1 MSGINIHRDSPNLK
15 AFRPSLLAICTA
27 LALAPAAQA
36 ADSDLPEDTV
46 IVKAQAGDPL
56 KGQAEDYNVKTTT
69 TGTKLLLVSRDI
81 PQSVSV
87 ISQQRIEDQQLD
99 TIGEVLN
106 NVTGVTAQ
114 VQDNSRVIYFSRG
127 YFISNYAY
135 DDLPTQISDV
145 WDFGDTGMDTAV
157 YENIEVVRGAA
168 GLMSGT
174 GNPSAYINMVRKHA
188 DSREFKANVSATYG
202 SWDKQRYVADLS
214 APLTENGNVR
224 GRVIAGYQD
233 NDTWMDKYHYK
244 KKFIYG
250 VVDADLTESTVLS
263 LGYGYQSSDE
273 RSHTWGG
280 LPTWYADGSRTHFS
294 RSTTTAPDWS
304 YSNKNTYNI
313 FANLVQRFDNGWEA
327 RVNLLHTQSKFDTKA
342 MYMMGFPDKVTG
354 AGMYAYGGWNK
365 GERKQDSID
374 AFLRGGFDLFDRQHE
389 LVVGTNLSRQN
400 NRYDNA
406 LPDTGL
412 PWGGIPMP
420 SIYQGLADPNWTAF
434 SFYSKDTVRQQAVYT
449 AARFSLAD
457 PLHLIAGLRYSEWKS
472 DYNPQATPQIRLSSK
487 QHNVTPYAGLIYDID
502 DTWSAYTS
510 YTSIFQPTDKRDI
523 KGNYLDPATGKSY
536 EAGVKADWFNTRLTT
551 SFAIFR
557 IEQNNAAEA
566 ISNTEVNGNPG
577 EAAYKAVNGTVSK
590 GAEFELNGA
599 LTDNW
604 QLTFGAS
611 RFVATDK
618 DNKAYNSDQP
628 RTTAKLFTRY
638 NLPMLPEV
646 TVGGGVNWQNK
657 TWNDTTGPQGATRIK
672 QGSYAVVDLFTRY
685 QMTKNFAVQAN
696 VNNLFDKEY
705 DSWLSDYVVY
715 GAPRSV
721 SVTAS
726 YDF

>member
-1 MSGINIHRDSPNLK
+1 MSRANIHRDSLNLK

-36 ADSDLPEDTV
+36 ADSDVPEDTV
-46 IVKAQAGDPL
+46 IVKAKAGNPL
-56 KGQAEDYNVKTTT
+56 KGQPEDYNVKTTT

-99 TIGEVLN
+99 TIGEVLS

-233 NDTWMDKYHYK
+233 NDTWMDKYHYQ
-244 KKFIYG
+244 KKFLYG
-250 VVDADLTESTVLS
+250 IVDADLTESTVLS
-263 LGYGYQSSDE
+263 VGYGYQSSDE

-294 RSTTTAPDWS
+294 RSATTAPDWS
-304 YSNKNTYNI
+304 YSNKNTYNV

-342 MYMMGFPDKVTG
+342 MYYSNGFPDKVTG
-354 AGMYAYGGWNK
+354 AGIEAYGGWNQ
-365 GERKQDSID
+365 GERKQDSVD
-374 AFLRGGFDLFDRQHE
+374 AFLRGSFDLFDRQHE
-389 LVVGTNLSRQN
+389 LVVGTTFSRQN

-412 PWGGIPMP
+412 NWGQIPI
-420 SIYQGLADPNWTAF
+420 SSFYQELADPSWTAF
-434 SFYSKDTVRQQAVYT
+434 SLYSKDTIRQQAVYT

-457 PLHLIAGLRYSEWKS
+457 PLHLIAGLRYSEWKA
-472 DYNPQATPQIRLSSK
+472 DYNPQSAPQTRLSSN
-487 QHNVTPYAGLIYDID
+487 QYNVTPYAGLIYDID

-523 KGNYLDPATGKSY
+523 NGDFLNPATGKSY

-557 IEQNNAAEA
+557 IEQNNFAQSIDSLANGGQGAYEA
-566 ISNTEVNGNPG
+566 VD
-577 EAAYKAVNGTVSK
+577 GTVSK

-611 RFVATDK
+611 RFVATYK
-618 DNKAYNSDQP
+618 DNRTVNSDQP

-685 QMTKNFAVQAN
+685 QMTRNFAVQAN

>member
-1 MSGINIHRDSPNLK
+1 MFRANIQRDSINRRV
-15 AFRPSLLAICTA
+15 FRPSLLAMCTA
-27 LALAPAAQA
+27 LAFAPGVQA
-36 ADSDLPEDTV
+36 AESDVPEETL
-46 IVKAQAGDPL
+46 IVNAEAGNPL
-56 KGQAEDYNVKTTT
+56 KGQPEDYNVKTTT

-106 NVTGVTAQ
+106 NVTGVTAKL
-114 VQDNSRVIYFSRG
+114 VDSSRVTYFSRG

-145 WDFGDTGMDTAV
+145 WDFGDTGMDTAI

-168 GLMSGT
+168 GLMSGS
-174 GNPSAYINMVRKHA
+174 GNPSAYVNMVRKHA
-188 DSREFKANVSATYG
+188 DSREFKANVSASYG
-202 SWDKQRYVADLS
+202 SWGKQRYVADLS
-214 APLTENGNVR
+214 APLTENGDVR
-224 GRVIAGYQD
+224 GRVVAGYQD
-233 NDTWMDKYHYK
+233 NDTWMDKYHYR
-244 KKFIYG
+244 KKFLYG
-250 VVDADLTESTVLS
+250 IVDADLTESTVLS
-263 LGYGYQSSDE
+263 VGYGYQSSDE
-273 RSHTWGG
+273 KSPTWGG
-280 LPTWYADGSRTHFS
+280 LPTWYADGSKTDFG
-294 RSTTTAPDWS
+294 RSATTAPDWA
-304 YSNKNTYNI
+304 YSNKNTNSV

-327 RVNLLHTQSKFDTKA
+327 RINLLHTESKFDSKL
-342 MYMMGFPDKVTG
+342 MYLSGFPDRVTG
-354 AGMYAYGGWNK
+354 SGMTAYGGWNR
-365 GERKQDSID
+365 GERKQDSVD
-374 AFLRGGFDLFDRQHE
+374 AFARGGFDLFDRQHE
-389 LVVGTNLSRQN
+389 LVVGASFSRQN
-400 NRYDNA
+400 NRYDNSM
-406 LPDTGL
+406 PDTGL
-412 PWGGIPMP
+412 EYGAIPMP
-420 SIYQGLADPNWTAF
+420 SFYEGIPDPKWKDF
-434 SFYSKDTVRQQAVYT
+434 SLYSKDTVRQQAVYT

-457 PLHLIAGLRYSEWKS
+457 PLHLITGLRYSEWDA
-472 DYNPQATPQIRLSSK
+472 DYNPQTAPDTRLSNK

-510 YTSIFQPTDKRDI
+510 YTSIFQPTDKRDRN
-523 KGNYLDPATGKSY
+523 GDYLDPATGKSY
-536 EAGVKADWFNTRLTT
+536 EAGVKADWFSTRLTT
-551 SFAIFR
+551 SFAVFR
-557 IEQNNAAEA
+557 IEQNNVAQVTGEPV
-566 ISNTEVNGNPG
+566 SGNPG
-577 EAAYKAVNGTVSK
+577 ESAYKTVQGTVSR
-590 GAEFELNGA
+590 GVEFELNGA

-611 RFVATDK
+611 RYVATDK
-618 DNKAYNSDQP
+618 DNQAVNPDQP

-657 TWNDTTGPQGATRIK
+657 TWNDTYGPQGATRIE

-685 QMTKNFAVQAN
+685 QVTKNFALQAN

-715 GAPRSV
+715 GAPRSA

>member
-1 MSGINIHRDSPNLK
+1 MSGVNIHRDSLNLK
-15 AFRPSLLAICTA
+15 AFRPSLLAICTG
-27 LALAPAAQA
+27 LALAPLVQA
-36 ADSDLPEDTV
+36 ADSDLSEDTV
-46 IVKAQAGDPL
+46 IVKAPAGNPL

-106 NVTGVTAQ
+106 NVTGITEKQ
-114 VQDNSRVIYFSRG
+114 VDTSRVTYFSRG

-135 DDLPTQISDV
+135 DDMPTQISDV

-188 DSREFKANVSATYG
+188 DSREFKGNVSATYG
-202 SWDKQRYVADLS
+202 SWNKQRYVADLS

-233 NDTWMDKYHYK
+233 NDSWVDKYHYQ

-250 VVDADLTESTVLS
+250 VVDADLTDSMVLS
-263 LGYGYQSSDE
+263 VGYGYQSSDE
-273 RSHTWGG
+273 DSPTWGG
-280 LPTWYADGSRTHFS
+280 LPTWYADGSRTDFG
-294 RSTTTAPDWS
+294 RSASTAPDWA
-304 YSNKNTYNI
+304 YSNKNTYNV

-327 RVNLLHTQSKFDTKA
+327 RVNLLHAQSKFDSKL
-342 MYMMGFPDKVTG
+342 MYVSGFPDKVTG
-354 AGMYAYGGWNK
+354 AGVAGYGGWNR
-365 GERKQDSID
+365 GERKQDSVD
-374 AFLRGGFDLFDRQHE
+374 AFVRGGFDLFDRQHE
-389 LVVGTNLSRQN
+389 LVMGTSFSRQN
-400 NRYDNA
+400 NRYDNSQPVA
-406 LPDTGL
+406 GA
-412 PWGGIPMP
+412 IPMP
-420 SIYQGLADPNWTAF
+420 SYYQNVADPTWSPFTL
-434 SFYSKDTVRQQAVYT
+434 YSKDTVRQQAVYT

-457 PLHLIAGLRYSEWKS
+457 PLHLIVGLRYSEWHA
-472 DYNPQATPQIRLSSK
+472 DYNPTSAPQTQLSNK

-523 KGNYLDPATGKSY
+523 NGDYIDPATGKSY

-551 SFAIFR
+551 SLAVFR
-557 IEQNNAAEA
+557 IEQNNFAQSTG
-566 ISNTEVNGNPG
+566 IYVNGSPG
-577 EAAYKAVNGTVSK
+577 EFAYESINGTVSK

-618 DNKAYNSDQP
+618 NNKAVNSDQP
-628 RTTAKLFTRY
+628 RTTVKLFTRY

-646 TVGGGVNWQNK
+646 TVGGGINWQNK
-657 TWNDTTGPQGATRIK
+657 TWNDTTGPQGATRIQ
-672 QGSYAVVDLFTRY
+672 QGSYAIVDLFTRY
-685 QMTKNFAVQAN
+685 QITKNFAVQAN